1 MTARLDEL
9 AQAALALQPDERAA
23 LVSELLSSL
32 EPTDADPTEVD
43 AAWAEEVTR
52 RADDLRS
59 GAAAGET
66 WEGVRA
72 RIEDRITKTK

>member
-1 MTARLDEL
+1 MSARLDEL

-32 EPTDADPTEVD
+32 EPTDAGPAEID

-52 RADDLRS
+52 RADELRS
-59 GAAAGET
+59 GAVAGES
-66 WEGVRA
+66 WESVRG
-72 RIEDRITKTK
+72 RIEGRIAKAQ

>member
-32 EPTDADPTEVD
+32 EPTDADPAEIE
-43 AAWAEEVTR
+43 AAWTDEVTR
-52 RADDLRS
+52 RSDELRS
-59 GAAAGET
+59 GAVAGET
-66 WEGVRA
+66 WGDVRG
-72 RIEDRITKTK
+72 RIEDRITKAQ